1 MASESENCSLG
12 IRWAINDVLLARIT
26 ADVGED

>member
-1 MASESENCSLG
+1 MTSKSENCSSEV
-12 IRWAINDVLLARIT
+12 RWAINDVLLARI

>member
-12 IRWAINDVLLARIT
+12 VRWAINDVLLARI
-26 ADVGED
+26 ADIGED